1 MATFN
6 ASAIKHPSSSTNNI
20 VLNSDGT
27 IAATSTSAGET
38 DTPACVTAQ
47 SSSKTTADS
56 TSGVE
61 IVSVTIDPVKS
72 TSKIL
77 ITAGG
82 PFRGGEDTD
91 NQEIKLCEVQL
102 QRNGS
107 DIATKTIGFHDG
119 GGFYIAHLDTTPH
132 SGNQV
137 TYRINLLRGAGAE
150 FATTIYANQGC
161 SICALEIF

>member
-6 ASAIKHPSSSTNNI
+6 ATAIKHPSSSTNNI

-47 SSSKTTADS
+47 SSSDTETTNSA
-56 TSGVE
+56 VE

-82 PFRGGEDTD
+82 PFRGGEDD
-91 NQEIKLCEVQL
+91 NENTLVEVQL
-102 QRNGS
+102 QRNGTN
-107 DIATKTIGFHDG
+107 IATRTIGFDNG

>member
-6 ASAIKHPSSSTNNI
+6 ATAIKHPSSSTNNI

-27 IAATSTSAGET
+27 ITASTT
-38 DTPACVTAQ
+38 DSPACVTAQ
-47 SSSKTTADS
+47 SSSS
-56 TSGVE
+56 TEGSSSGVE

-82 PFRGGEDTD
+82 PFRGGVDESVAGESNLVD
-91 NQEIKLCEVQL
+91 VQL
-102 QRNGS
+102 QRNGVN
-107 DIATKTIGFHDG
+107 IATRTTGFDNG
-119 GGFYIAHLDTTPH
+119 GGFYIAHLDTTNH
-132 SGNQV
+132 GGNQV
-137 TYRINLLRGAGAE
+137 TYKINLSMGAGPSSE
-150 FATTIYANQGC
+150 TVYANKGC

>member
-6 ASAIKHPSSSTNNI
+6 ATAIKHPSSSTNNI

-47 SSSKTTADS
+47 SSSDTETTNSA
-56 TSGVE
+56 VE

-82 PFRGGEDTD
+82 PFTGGEESEGGT
-91 NQEIKLCEVQL
+91 NCEVQL
-102 QRNGS
+102 QRNGNN
-107 DIATKTIGFHDG
+107 IATKTIGFVES

>member
-6 ASAIKHPSSSTNNI
+6 ATAIKHPSSSTNNI

-47 SSSKTTADS
+47 SSSDTETTNSA
-56 TSGVE
+56 VE

-82 PFRGGEDTD
+82 PFRGGVD
-91 NQEIKLCEVQL
+91 NANNENTLAEVQL
-102 QRNGS
+102 QRNGTN
-107 DIATKTIGFHDG
+107 IATRTIGFDNG

-137 TYRINLLRGAGAE
+137 TYRINLFRGEGDASE
-150 FATTIYANQGC
+150 DVHANKGC

>member
-6 ASAIKHPSSSTNNI
+6 ASAIKHPDSSTNNI

-27 IAATSTSAGET
+27 IAATSTT
-38 DTPACVTAQ
+38 QLLTPACVTAQ
-47 SSSKTTADS
+47 SSSTTS
-56 TSGVE
+56 TTYNAVQ

-82 PFRGGEDTD
+82 PFSGGVDVSTD
-91 NQEIKLCEVQL
+91 EVTLCEVQL

-107 DIATKTIGFHDG
+107 NIATKTIGFSG
-119 GGFYIAHLDTTPH
+119 SGGFYIAHVDTTNH
-132 SGNQV
+132 GGNQV
-137 TYRINLLRGAGAE
+137 TYKINLQAGAGDASE
-150 FATTIYANQGC
+150 IVYANKGC
-161 SICALEIF
+161 SICALEVF

>member
-27 IAATSTSAGET
+27 ITASTT
-38 DTPACVTAQ
+38 DSPACVTAQ
-47 SSSKTTADS
+47 SSSSTTGS
-56 TSGVE
+56 SSGVE

-82 PFRGGEDTD
+82 PFTGGTD
-91 NQEIKLCEVQL
+91 INTDESTICEVQL
-102 QRNGS
+102 QRNGNN
-107 DIATKTIGFHDG
+107 IATKTIGFSG
-119 GGFYIAHLDTTPH
+119 SGGFYIAHLDTTNH

-137 TYRINLLRGAGAE
+137 TYRINLLEGAGE
-150 FATTIYANQGC
+150 EYFTTIYANQGC

>member
-6 ASAIKHPSSSTNNI
+6 ATAIKHPSSSTNNI

-27 IAATSTSAGET
+27 ITATSTSGTT
-38 DTPACVTAQ
+38 DSPACVTAQ
-47 SSSKTTADS
+47 SSSTKEARFSAVT
-56 TSGVE
+56 

-82 PFRGGEDTD
+82 PFRGGID
-91 NQEIKLCEVQL
+91 NADNESNLVDVQL
-102 QRNGS
+102 QRNNVN
-107 DIATKTIGFHDG
+107 IATRTVGFDVG
-119 GGFYIAHLDTTPH
+119 GGFYIAHLDTTNH

-137 TYRINLLRGAGAE
+137 TYKITLHMGAGDSSE
-150 FATTIYANQGC
+150 YVYANKGC